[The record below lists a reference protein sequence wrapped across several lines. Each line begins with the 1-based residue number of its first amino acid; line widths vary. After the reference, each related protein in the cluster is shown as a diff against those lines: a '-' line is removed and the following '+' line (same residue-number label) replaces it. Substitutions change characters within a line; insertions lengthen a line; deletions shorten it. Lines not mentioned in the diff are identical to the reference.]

1 LEEQIFTR
9 NGNGNYVYDTDT
21 VEEILKKTLKCAIVV
36 HQHTQQVL
44 ALKKGSNKK
53 SSKEEAYTKL
63 DKKFETELNKIW
75 GLKPEKM
82 I

>member
-1 LEEQIFTR
+1 LEEQIFIR
-9 NGNGNYVYDTDT
+9 EGNEYTGIFEI
-21 VEEILKKTLKCAIVV
+21 VEELLKKTLKCAIVV